1 MKIKGGKY
9 SGQFGF
15 GFAFTNYFMSYRA
28 LIIDIGIWYVE
39 IVFQDYPQEGEKWP
53 ASKEYFET
61 KTFNTKEK

>member
-39 IVFQDYPQEGEKWP
+39 IVFQDYPQKGEKWD
-53 ASKEYFET
+53 
-61 KTFNTKEK
+61 